1 MAVKKLKP
9 VTPGQR
15 FTVLSAFDKV
25 TADEPEKSLTEP
37 RRKKGGRNSQ
47 GKQTM
52 RMIGGGHK
60 QKYRK
65 IDFKRDKT
73 DVPGTVKSI
82 EYDPNRSA
90 LIALIQYADGEKRY
104 IIAPEGLEVGGTVK
118 SGSQVPAEVGNAM
131 PLKDI
136 PLGSV
141 IHNIEMKPG
150 EGAELVRSAGGHAQL
165 LAKEGRYAVIK
176 LPSGE
181 SRMVLSNGMA
191 TIGSVSHSDHILRSY
206 GKAGRK
212 RYVGRRPRQRAVSKN
227 PIDHP
232 MGGGE
237 GKASGG
243 HPRNRRGLSAKGY
256 KTRKKK
262 KHSNKYI
269 IERRK
274 K

>member
-9 VTPGQR
+9 ITPGQR

-25 TADEPEKSLTEP
+25 TKKEPEKSLLEP
-37 RRKKGGRNSQ
+37 AAKKGGRNNQ
-47 GKQTM
+47 GKMTM
-52 RMIGGGHK
+52 RMIGGGHRK
-60 QKYRK
+60 QYRR
-65 IDFKRDKT
+65 IDFKRDKF
-73 DVPGTVKSI
+73 DVPGTVKGI

-90 LIALIQYADGEKRY
+90 LIALIHYADGEKRY
-104 IIAPEGLEVGGTVK
+104 ILAPEGLEVGGTVRAGK
-118 SGSQVPAEVGNAM
+118 NVPSEVGNAL

-141 IHNIEMKPG
+141 VHNIELRPG
-150 EGAELVRSAGGHAQL
+150 EGGEMVRSAGGHAQL
-165 LAKEGRYAVIK
+165 LAKDGRYAVVK

-181 SRMVLSNGMA
+181 SRQVLSNGMA

-206 GKAGRK
+206 GKAGR
-212 RYVGRRPRQRAVSKN
+212 RRWTGRRPRIRGVATN
-227 PIDHP
+227 PKDHP

-243 HPRNRRGLSAKGY
+243 HPRNRNGVPAKGY

-262 KHSNKYI
+262 KASNKYI